1 MSYPILYGPSETA
14 FTSNGLGALTDVIS
28 CTVSEERNGLFELE
42 LAYPVTGRHFNDIG
56 ISSIIAAEP
65 AYGKARQPFRI
76 YRMTSPINGKVTFYA
91 RHISYQLN
99 FIPTRPFSAA
109 SLADALT
116 GLKTNAAQ
124 ACPFTL
130 VADFTNPSSYVVL
143 LPASIRSLLGGRE
156 NSILSVYGGEWEWN
170 GYNCILHQARGVD
183 RGVTLRYGKNLTDL
197 VQEKNIEETYT
208 AVLCYWKSTEDGV
221 APVVSSLVPAPTVS
235 HYPFTRTLILDV
247 SSEFDNQPTVTQ
259 LNEYAAQYITD
270 NGIGV
275 PSVSIRVEFIDL
287 ARTMEY
293 KDIAPL
299 ESVYLCDTVTVIF
312 DKLGIST
319 TAKVVSTTYDVL
331 AERYTSI
338 ELGDPRNTL
347 AKTIEDQIQT
357 TKQMLTKEE
366 TAREIDRAT
375 GVLNAGTRGH
385 VIINRNSEGYA
396 NEILFL
402 DNANVAQAV
411 NVLRINMNG
420 IGFSSGGYAGTYHQ
434 AWTMDG
440 VLSLGGVNNSYGKL
454 QIKNAA
460 GNTIGVWD
468 VDGIDIDEGTI
479 GDFEL
484 TMAYGRQILQ
494 SSDQCTG
501 ISGKPDNVEG
511 YYLYAGWRSQRDFN
525 FAVNDRGQTKING
538 EIIYNGDLLEDLISA
553 SVDDTSED
561 DPNEV
566 DDAAESAGI
575 HSDGTVDP

>member
-14 FTSNGLGALTDVIS
+14 FTSNGLGALSDVIS

-76 YRMTSPINGKVTFYA
+76 YKMTSPINGKVTFYA

-116 GLKTNAAQ
+116 GLKANAAQ

-130 VADFTNPSSYVVL
+130 TADFTNPSSYVVL

-170 GYNCILHQARGVD
+170 GYNCILHQARGAD

-338 ELGDPRNTL
+338 ELGDPRSTL
-347 AKTIEDQIQT
+347 AKTIEDQIES
-357 TKQMLTKEE
+357 TKQMSTKED

-375 GVLNAGTRGH
+375 GMLNAGRRGH
-385 VIINRNSEGYA
+385 VIINRNQEGYA

-402 DNANVAQAV
+402 DNANVAQAQY
-411 NVLRINMNG
+411 VLRINMNG
-420 IGFSSGGYAGTYHQ
+420 IGFSSTGYAGPYYQ

-440 VLSLGGVNNSYGKL
+440 TLSLGGIDNNFGTL
-454 QIKNAA
+454 QILDAD
-460 GNTIGVWD
+460 GTVIGSWTD
-468 VDGIDIDEGTI
+468 EGIDIDEGTI

-484 TMAYGRQILQ
+484 TQRYGRQILQ
-494 SSDQCTG
+494 SIDECTG
-501 ISGKPDNVEG
+501 MSGQPNVSSG
-511 YYLYAGWRSQRDFN
+511 YYLWAGWRAANDFN
-525 FAVNDRGQTKING
+525 FAVDDNG
-538 EIIYNGDLLEDLISA
+538 NTSVNGGFYYNGTLLETFISDAVDA
-553 SVDDTSED
+553 SSED
-561 DPNEV
+561 DATEI
-566 DDAAESAGI
+566 DDQFNDAGFAG
-575 HSDGTVDP
+575 DGTVS

>member
-14 FTSNGLGALTDVIS
+14 FTSNGLGALSDVIS
-28 CTVSEERNGLFELE
+28 CVVSEERNGLFELE
-42 LAYPVTGRHFNDIG
+42 LTYPVTGRHFSDIA

-65 AYGKARQPFRI
+65 AYGKGRQPFRI
-76 YRMTSPINGKVTFYA
+76 YKMTSPINGKVVFFA
-91 RHISYQLN
+91 RHISYQLS
-99 FIPTRPFSAA
+99 FIPTRPFTAA

-124 ACPFTL
+124 SCPFTL
-130 VADFTNPSSYVVL
+130 TADFTNPSSYVVL
-143 LPASIRSLLGGRE
+143 LPASIRSLLGGND
-156 NSILSVYGGEWEWN
+156 NSILAMYGGEWEWDK
-170 GYNCILHQARGVD
+170 YNCILHQARGAN

-197 VQEKNIEETYT
+197 TQEKNIEETYT

-221 APVVSSLVPAPTVS
+221 APVVSNLIPAPTVS
-235 HYPFTRTLILDV
+235 NYPFTRTLILDV
-247 SSEFDNQPTVTQ
+247 SGEFDNQPTVAQ
-259 LNEYAAQYITD
+259 LDTFAGDYITEH
-270 NGIGV
+270 GIGV
-275 PSVSIRVEFIDL
+275 PAVSLKVEFIDL

-312 DKLGIST
+312 EKLGIST

-338 ELGDPRNTL
+338 ELGDPRSTL

-375 GVLNAGTRGH
+375 GVLNAGMRGH

-420 IGFSSGGYAGTYHQ
+420 IGFSSGGYAGPYRQ

-454 QIKNAA
+454 QILNTG
-460 GNTIGVWD
+460 GNVIGVWD
-468 VDGIDIDEGTI
+468 VNGIDIDEGKI

-494 SSDQCTG
+494 SSDQRTG
-501 ISGKPDNVEG
+501 ISGKPNNTNG
-511 YYLYAGWRSQRDFN
+511 YYLYAGWRSQNDFN
-525 FAVNDRGQTKING
+525 FAVDDNAQTIVNG
-538 EIIYNGDLLEDLISA
+538 KFIYNGDLLEDLISA

-561 DPNEV
+561 DPNPV

>member
-14 FTSNGLGALTDVIS
+14 FTSNGLGALSDVIS
-28 CTVSEERNGLFELE
+28 CVVQEERNGLFELE
-42 LAYPVTGRHFNDIG
+42 MTYPVTGRHFGDIA

-76 YRMTSPINGKVTFYA
+76 YKMTSPINGRVTFFA
-91 RHISYQLN
+91 RHISYQLS
-99 FIPTRPFSAA
+99 FIPTRPFTAA

-124 ACPFTL
+124 SCPFTL
-130 VADFTNPSSYVVL
+130 TADFTNPSSYVVL
-143 LPASIRSLLGGRE
+143 LPASIRSLLGGNN
-156 NSILSVYGGEWEWN
+156 NSILAVYGGEWEWN
-170 GYNCILHQARGVD
+170 GYNCILHQARGAN

-197 VQEKNIEETYT
+197 TQEKNIEETYT

-221 APVVSSLVPAPTVS
+221 APVVSNLIPAPTVS
-235 HYPFTRTLILDV
+235 NYPFTRTLILDV
-247 SSEFDNQPTVTQ
+247 SSEFDNQPTVAQ
-259 LNEYAAQYITD
+259 LDAYAGDYITD
-270 NGIGV
+270 HGIGV
-275 PSVSIRVEFIDL
+275 PSVSLKVEFIDL

-312 DKLGIST
+312 EKLGIST

-338 ELGDPRNTL
+338 ELGDPRSTL

-375 GVLNAGTRGH
+375 GVLNSGMRGH

-402 DNANVAQAV
+402 DNANVSQAV

-468 VDGIDIDEGTI
+468 VNGIDIDEGTI

-494 SSDQCTG
+494 SSDERTG
-501 ISGKPDNVEG
+501 ISGQPDNPNG
-511 YYLYAGWRSQRDFN
+511 YYLYAGWRRDGDFN
-525 FAVNDRGQTKING
+525 FAVDDNAQTLING
-538 EIIYNGDLLEDLISA
+538 KLIYNGDLLEDLISA

-561 DPNEV
+561 DATEINNIFDGV
-566 DDAAESAGI
+566 GI
-575 HSDGTVDP
+575 ASDGTVTP

>member
-14 FTSNGLGALTDVIS
+14 FTSNGLGALSDAIS
-28 CTVSEERNGLFELE
+28 CVVSEERNGLFELE
-42 LAYPVTGRHFNDIG
+42 LTYPVTGRHFGDIA

-76 YRMTSPINGKVTFYA
+76 YKMTSPINGKVTFFA
-91 RHISYQLN
+91 RHISYQLS
-99 FIPTRPFSAA
+99 FIPTRPFTAA

-116 GLKTNAAQ
+116 GLKANAAQ

-130 VADFTNPSSYVVL
+130 TADFTNPSSYVVL

-170 GYNCILHQARGVD
+170 GYNCILHQARGAD

-312 DKLGIST
+312 EKLGIST

-338 ELGDPRNTL
+338 ELGDPRSTL
-347 AKTIEDQIQT
+347 AKTIEDQIES
-357 TKQMLTKEE
+357 TKQMSTKED

-375 GVLNAGTRGH
+375 GMLNAGRRGH
-385 VIINRNSEGYA
+385 VIINRNQEGYA

-402 DNANVAQAV
+402 DNANVAQAQY
-411 NVLRINMNG
+411 VLRINMNG
-420 IGFSSGGYAGTYHQ
+420 IGFSSTGYAGPYYQ

-440 VLSLGGVNNSYGKL
+440 TLSLGGIDNNFGTL
-454 QIKNAA
+454 QILDAD
-460 GNTIGVWD
+460 GTVIGSWTD
-468 VDGIDIDEGTI
+468 EGIDIDEGTI

-484 TMAYGRQILQ
+484 TQRYGRQILQ
-494 SSDQCTG
+494 SIDECTG
-501 ISGKPDNVEG
+501 MSGQPNVSSG
-511 YYLYAGWRSQRDFN
+511 YYLWAGWRAANDFN
-525 FAVNDRGQTKING
+525 FAVDDNG
-538 EIIYNGDLLEDLISA
+538 NTSVNGGFYYNGDLLEDLISA

-561 DPNEV
+561 DPDEV

>member
-14 FTSNGLGALTDVIS
+14 FTSNGLGALSDVIS
-28 CTVSEERNGLFELE
+28 CVVSEERNGLFELE
-42 LAYPVTGRHFNDIG
+42 LTYPVTGRHFSEIA

-76 YRMTSPINGKVTFYA
+76 YKMTSPINGRVTFFA
-91 RHISYQLN
+91 RHISYQLS
-99 FIPTRPFSAA
+99 FIPTRPFTAA

-130 VADFTNPSSYVVL
+130 TADFTNPSSYVVL
-143 LPASIRSLLGGRE
+143 LPASIRSLLGGNN
-156 NSILSVYGGEWEWN
+156 NSILAVYGGEWEWN
-170 GYNCILHQARGVD
+170 GYNCILHQARGAN

-197 VQEKNIEETYT
+197 TQEKNIEETYT

-221 APVVSSLVPAPTVS
+221 APVVSNLIPAPTVS
-235 HYPFTRTLILDV
+235 NYPFTRSLILDV
-247 SSEFDNQPTVTQ
+247 SNEFDNQPTVAQ
-259 LNEYAAQYITD
+259 LNAYATQYITD
-270 NGIGV
+270 HGIGV
-275 PSVSIRVEFIDL
+275 PSVSLKVEFIDL

-312 DKLGIST
+312 EKLGIST

-338 ELGDPRNTL
+338 ELGDPRSTL

-375 GVLNAGTRGH
+375 GMLNAGTRGH
-385 VIINRNSEGYA
+385 VIINRNSDGYA

-402 DNANVAQAV
+402 DNSNVAQAQY
-411 NVLRINMNG
+411 VLRINMNG
-420 IGFSSGGYAGTYHQ
+420 IGFSSTGYAGPYYQ

-440 VLSLGGVNNSYGKL
+440 TLSLGGIDNNFGTL
-454 QIKNAA
+454 QILDSD
-460 GNTIGVWD
+460 GEVIGKWD
-468 VDGIDIDEGTI
+468 VEGIEIDEGTI

-484 TMAYGRQILQ
+484 TQRYGRQILQ
-494 SSDQCTG
+494 SIDERTG
-501 ISGKPDNVEG
+501 ISGQPNDPDG
-511 YYLYAGWRSQRDFN
+511 YYLYAGWRSNNDFN
-525 FAVNDRGQTKING
+525 FAVNDRAQTKVNG
-538 EIIYNGDLLEDLISA
+538 QFIYNGTLLETLISDAVDA
-553 SVDDTSED
+553 SSED
-561 DPNEV
+561 DATEI
-566 DDAAESAGI
+566 DDEFTNNGYA
-575 HSDGTVDP
+575 SDGTVTP